1 MAKLY
6 GETVAQLAPNN
17 NSGNLKVSAIVLPL
31 KYLNNFWK
39 SLVMPLVNS
48 KDVFKLKNCNLVAAG
63 VDSVNANDYNIM
75 FTMKDTN
82 LYVPVVTLSAK
93 CNQKL
98 LKRLSKGSERSVY
111 WNKCKTR
118 EKIEK

>member
-1 MAKLY
+1 
-6 GETVAQLAPNN
+6 
-17 NSGNLKVSAIVLPL
+17 
-31 KYLNNFWK
+31 
-39 SLVMPLVNS
+39 MPLVNG
-48 KDVFKLKNCNLVAAG
+48 KVVFKLKNCNLAAAG

-98 LKRLSKGSERSVY
+98 LKLLSKGSERSVY
-111 WNKCKTR
+111 WNKCKTKG
-118 EKIEK
+118 EKSNSANRIRLTINKWWWSKCWWYTIHVFCLTILK